1 MKIQYTEF
9 VADPSLRNTITN
21 LPAHVAQ
28 VLIAQGSAKAVPLP
42 PYGAKGWLEHRK
54 EISAQVT
61 APSSCDIVPPTT
73 GVGVEWSVE
82 KMSTGKIVIVKRFQG
97 ELTWFSKPPRECP
110 PSIVQQFKGMS
121 GLNEAVDVTNQ
132 IRLEKAI
139 QNKFSTDHA
148 EKMGAHR
155 YDDVAGI

>member
-61 APSSCDIVPPTT
+61 TPSSCDIVPPTT

-82 KMSTGKIVIVKRFQG
+82 KMPTGKIVVVKRFQG
-97 ELTWFSKPPRECP
+97 ELTWLSKPPRECP
-110 PSIVQQFKGMS
+110 PSIVQQFKDMS
-121 GLNEAVDVTNQ
+121 GLNEAIEGATAGGLVEA
-132 IRLEKAI
+132 IRK
-139 QNKFSTDHA
+139 KFTTDLA
-148 EKMGAHR
+148 EQVAAHR
-155 YDDVAGI
+155 FNDVAL